1 MITLNNADKINEE
14 IESHNKGKI
23 PLKDRIK
30 RNKGNNSNSN
40 KPKLPLKERVKK
52 QWDRNAIVYIF
63 LVPTLLHF
71 IVFQVFPFAFSFV
84 LTFLDWKV
92 IGDPEFVGLKHW
104 IAFMND
110 GLAWK
115 AIWNTVLF
123 SIYYIVPTMSLGL
136 ILALIINSG
145 VKASGLFKGI
155 FFLPVVTSFVI
166 IAGIWG
172 WLFRGTESGMVNY
185 VLSFFGIDTQ
195 LFLADSDQAL
205 MVLAGLSIFKVA
217 GSTMIYYFAGLQSVD
232 KQLYEAARIDGASP
246 LRIFWTIT
254 FPLLKPIHF
263 YVAIITTIG
272 SFQIFDSTFLLTG
285 GGPNYSTTTIVFY
298 LYQQGFA
305 GLNLSYAAVLSYVLF
320 FIILVI
326 SLIQRKYLGQ
336 ESNHY

>member
-1 MITLNNADKINEE
+1 MKLINTETVKRE
-14 IESHNKGKI
+14 LKVKNK
-23 PLKDRIK
+23 
-30 RNKGNNSNSN
+30 
-40 KPKLPLKERVKK
+40 KLPLKTRIKRE
-52 QWDRNAIVYIF
+52 WDRNAIVYIF
-63 LVPTLLHF
+63 LIPTLIHF
-71 IVFQVFPFAFSFV
+71 LIFQIFPFAFSFV

-104 IAFMND
+104 MRFLED
-110 GLAWK
+110 KLAWK

-123 SIYYIVPTMSLGL
+123 SIYYIVPTMALGL

-145 VKASGLFKGI
+145 VWLKGFFKGI

-185 VLSFFGIDTQ
+185 LLSLFGVDTQ
-195 LFLADSDQAL
+195 LFLSDSGQAL
-205 MVLAGLSIFKVA
+205 IVLAGLSIFKVA
-217 GSTMIYYFAGLQSVD
+217 GSTMIYYFAGLQSID
-232 KQLYEAARIDGASP
+232 KQLYESARIDGATP
-246 LRIFWTIT
+246 FRIFWSIT

-285 GGPNYSTTTIVFY
+285 GGPNYATTTIVFY
-298 LYQQGFA
+298 LYQQGFG

-320 FIILVI
+320 FIILII
-326 SLIQRKYLGQ
+326 SLIQRKYMGQ
-336 ESNHY
+336 ETKYY

>member
-1 MITLNNADKINEE
+1 MKLINTETVKHE
-14 IESHNKGKI
+14 LKVKNK
-23 PLKDRIK
+23 
-30 RNKGNNSNSN
+30 
-40 KPKLPLKERVKK
+40 KLPLKTRIKRE
-52 QWDRNAIVYIF
+52 WDQNAIVYIF
-63 LVPTLLHF
+63 LIPTLIHF
-71 IVFQVFPFAFSFV
+71 LIFQIFPFAFSFV

-104 IAFMND
+104 MRFLED
-110 GLAWK
+110 KLAWK

-123 SIYYIVPTMSLGL
+123 SIYYIVPTMALGL

-145 VKASGLFKGI
+145 VWLKGFFKGI

-185 VLSFFGIDTQ
+185 LLSLFGVDTQ
-195 LFLADSDQAL
+195 LFLSDSGQAL
-205 MVLAGLSIFKVA
+205 IVLAGLSVFKVA
-217 GSTMIYYFAGLQSVD
+217 GSTMIYYFAGLQSID
-232 KQLYEAARIDGASP
+232 KQLYESARIDGATP
-246 LRIFWTIT
+246 FKIFWSIT

-285 GGPNYSTTTIVFY
+285 GGPNYATTTIVFY
-298 LYQQGFA
+298 LYQQGFG

-320 FIILVI
+320 FIILII
-326 SLIQRKYLGQ
+326 SLIQRKYMGQ
-336 ESNHY
+336 ETKYY

>member
-1 MITLNNADKINEE
+1 MKLINTETVKRE
-14 IESHNKGKI
+14 LKMKNK
-23 PLKDRIK
+23 
-30 RNKGNNSNSN
+30 
-40 KPKLPLKERVKK
+40 KLPLKTRIKRE
-52 QWDRNAIVYIF
+52 WDRNAIVYIF
-63 LVPTLLHF
+63 LIPTLIHF
-71 IVFQVFPFAFSFV
+71 LIFQIFPFAFSFV

-104 IAFMND
+104 MRFLED
-110 GLAWK
+110 KLAWK

-123 SIYYIVPTMSLGL
+123 SIYYIVPTMALGL

-145 VKASGLFKGI
+145 VWLKGFFKGI

-185 VLSFFGIDTQ
+185 LLSLFGVDTQ
-195 LFLADSDQAL
+195 LFLSDSGQAL
-205 MVLAGLSIFKVA
+205 IVLAGLSIFKVA
-217 GSTMIYYFAGLQSVD
+217 GSTMIYYFAGLQSID
-232 KQLYEAARIDGASP
+232 KQLYESARIDGATP
-246 LRIFWTIT
+246 FKIFWSIT

-285 GGPNYSTTTIVFY
+285 GGPNYATTTIVFY
-298 LYQQGFA
+298 LYQQGFG

-320 FIILVI
+320 FIILII
-326 SLIQRKYLGQ
+326 SLIQRKYMGQ
-336 ESNHY
+336 ETKYY

>member
-1 MITLNNADKINEE
+1 MK
-14 IESHNKGKI
+14 NK
-23 PLKDRIK
+23 
-30 RNKGNNSNSN
+30 
-40 KPKLPLKERVKK
+40 KLPLKTRIKRE
-52 QWDRNAIVYIF
+52 WDRNAIVYIF
-63 LVPTLLHF
+63 LIPTLIHF
-71 IVFQVFPFAFSFV
+71 LIFQIFPFAFSFV

-104 IAFMND
+104 MRFLED
-110 GLAWK
+110 KLAWK

-123 SIYYIVPTMSLGL
+123 SIYYIVPTMALGL

-145 VKASGLFKGI
+145 VWLKGFFKGI

-185 VLSFFGIDTQ
+185 LLSLFGVDTQ
-195 LFLADSDQAL
+195 LFLSDSGQAL
-205 MVLAGLSIFKVA
+205 IVLAGLSIFKVA
-217 GSTMIYYFAGLQSVD
+217 GSTMIYYFAGLQSID
-232 KQLYEAARIDGASP
+232 KQLYESARIDGATP
-246 LRIFWTIT
+246 FKIFWSIT

-285 GGPNYSTTTIVFY
+285 GGPNYATTTIVFY
-298 LYQQGFA
+298 LYQQGFG

-320 FIILVI
+320 FIILII
-326 SLIQRKYLGQ
+326 SLIQRKYMGQ
-336 ESNHY
+336 ETKYY

>member
-1 MITLNNADKINEE
+1 MKVK
-14 IESHNKGKI
+14 NK
-23 PLKDRIK
+23 
-30 RNKGNNSNSN
+30 
-40 KPKLPLKERVKK
+40 KLPLKTRIKRE
-52 QWDRNAIVYIF
+52 WDRNAIVYIF
-63 LVPTLLHF
+63 LIPTLIHF
-71 IVFQVFPFAFSFV
+71 LIFQIFPFAFSFV

-104 IAFMND
+104 MRFLED
-110 GLAWK
+110 KLAWK

-123 SIYYIVPTMSLGL
+123 SIYYIVPTMALGL

-145 VKASGLFKGI
+145 VWLKGFFKGI

-185 VLSFFGIDTQ
+185 LLSLFGVDTQ
-195 LFLADSDQAL
+195 LFLSDSGQAL
-205 MVLAGLSIFKVA
+205 IVLAGLSIFKVA
-217 GSTMIYYFAGLQSVD
+217 GSTMIYYFAGLQSID
-232 KQLYEAARIDGASP
+232 KQLYESARIDGATP
-246 LRIFWTIT
+246 FRIFWSIT

-285 GGPNYSTTTIVFY
+285 GGPNYATTTIVFY
-298 LYQQGFA
+298 LYQQGFG

-320 FIILVI
+320 FIILII
-326 SLIQRKYLGQ
+326 SLIQRKYMGQ
-336 ESNHY
+336 ETKYY

>member
-1 MITLNNADKINEE
+1 VIKLINTETVKRE
-14 IESHNKGKI
+14 LKLKNK
-23 PLKDRIK
+23 
-30 RNKGNNSNSN
+30 
-40 KPKLPLKERVKK
+40 KLPLKTRIKRE
-52 QWDRNAIVYIF
+52 WDRNAIVYIF
-63 LVPTLLHF
+63 LIPTLIHF
-71 IVFQVFPFAFSFV
+71 LIFQIFPFAFSFV

-92 IGDPEFVGLKHW
+92 IGDPEYVGLKHW
-104 IAFMND
+104 MRFLED
-110 GLAWK
+110 KLAWK

-123 SIYYIVPTMSLGL
+123 SIYYIVPTMALGL

-145 VKASGLFKGI
+145 VWLKGFFKGI

-185 VLSFFGIDTQ
+185 LLSQFGIDTQ
-195 LFLADSDQAL
+195 LFLSDSSQAL
-205 MVLAGLSIFKVA
+205 IVLAGLSIFKVA
-217 GSTMIYYFAGLQSVD
+217 GSTMIYYFAGLQSID
-232 KQLYEAARIDGASP
+232 KQLYESAKIDGATP
-246 LRIFWTIT
+246 FRIFWSIT

-285 GGPNYSTTTIVFY
+285 GGPNYATTTIVFY
-298 LYQQGFA
+298 LYQQGFG

-326 SLIQRKYLGQ
+326 SLIQRKYMGQ
-336 ESNHY
+336 ETKYY